1 MVAPLRYATT
11 LHAPLCTHVPSAQ
24 PRRGRYTNVVEPSGE
39 VRHDVLELMPSSKIV
54 AGLVQLEKT
63 PAFVRLLSAVTRDRD
78 TVRLGDWVILQQA
91 EATPYSGRVEEIMEC
106 GGYGAGISYVRI
118 WCGQL
123 KEVHQEADGT
133 VWADAAASDKETMV
147 FFECISIEVGWHLG
161 AANLGQ
167 SAFACFLLSGHVG
180 LCFDSS
186 YFRCAS
192 SCLSCIAAR

>member
-91 EATPYSGRVEEIMEC
+91 EATPYAGRVEEIMEC

-147 FFECISIEVGWHLG
+147 FFECIWLEAALASPGTRSSSILKRKKTPTHRGERAALVG
-161 AANLGQ
+161 
-167 SAFACFLLSGHVG
+167 
-180 LCFDSS
+180 
-186 YFRCAS
+186 
-192 SCLSCIAAR
+192 

>member
-63 PAFVRLLSAVTRDRD
+63 PEFVRLLSAVTRDRD

-147 FFECISIEVGWHLG
+147 FFECISIEVVTRSVSREHSKDL
-161 AANLGQ
+161 
-167 SAFACFLLSGHVG
+167 FV
-180 LCFDSS
+180 
-186 YFRCAS
+186 
-192 SCLSCIAAR
+192 